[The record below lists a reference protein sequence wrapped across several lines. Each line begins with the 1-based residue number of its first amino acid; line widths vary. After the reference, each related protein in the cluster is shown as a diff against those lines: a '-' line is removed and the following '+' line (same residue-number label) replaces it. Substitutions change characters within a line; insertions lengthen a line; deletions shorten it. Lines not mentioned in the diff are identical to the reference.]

1 MHMEL
6 QPTHQVT
13 GNLKL
18 IGLQVDSKHQ
28 VTEHKN
34 NVLQIKLFIITQ
46 TNSKQ
51 ETIGTMTMQLVSPDW
66 MFMLDWRVFIKLLIL
81 TVRKRKKSF
90 KGMENKL
97 LKIKLNFWSSLIKL
111 SNKMGNFS
119 IQLIHQTLLFQVGFL
134 NSSVT
139 QSLWMESFG
148 QLWI

>member
-6 QPTHQVT
+6 PQTLQVT

-18 IGLQVDSKHQ
+18 TGLQVDLKHQ
-28 VTEHKN
+28 VSEHKN
-34 NVLQIKLFIITQ
+34 NVLQMKPFIITP

-81 TVRKRKKSF
+81 KVRKRKKSF

-97 LKIKLNFWSSLIKL
+97 LKIKLNF
-111 SNKMGNFS
+111 
-119 IQLIHQTLLFQVGFL
+119 
-134 NSSVT
+134 
-139 QSLWMESFG
+139 
-148 QLWI
+148 

>member
-1 MHMEL
+1 MEL

-51 ETIGTMTMQLVSPDW
+51 ETIGTMTMQLVSPD
-66 MFMLDWRVFIKLLIL
+66 
-81 TVRKRKKSF
+81 
-90 KGMENKL
+90 
-97 LKIKLNFWSSLIKL
+97 
-111 SNKMGNFS
+111 
-119 IQLIHQTLLFQVGFL
+119 
-134 NSSVT
+134 
-139 QSLWMESFG
+139 
-148 QLWI
+148 